1 MSAAIRNGAISTAAM
16 SVCPAATA
24 SIGPVLPG
32 ALQWSLTGGSP
43 RASASFSISFS
54 CSMTSSGRLARSIA
68 RHTRISVDSAAAA
81 PIAVET
87 SSSPAAM
94 ALQQPRIGICL
105 AAPAGW
111 AKPAVAAGRRSRSPS
126 PARVR
131 AGRVDRES
139 VALGAGMAGIVEGKV
154 ALVTGG
160 GGGIGRAAA
169 LALAR
174 EGARV
179 AVADFAAAAA
189 RDTVA
194 LINADG
200 GQAITLTGDVTRARD
215 VRAMIA
221 DTLTAYGR
229 LDCAFNNAGIAPYQV
244 DASGKK
250 TAEWS
255 EESFDR
261 MIAVNLKG
269 VWLCMKE
276 EIPHM
281 QSQGGGAI
289 VNTASIAGLIGLV
302 TSSAYVAAK
311 HGVIGLT
318 KTAAL
323 EYADAKIRVNAVC
336 PGFIKTQMTEKTM
349 RRRGE
354 AIMAQ
359 IPLRRMGEPGEIAEM
374 VVWLCSDRASYVT
387 GAAYNVDGGWM
398 AV

>member
-1 MSAAIRNGAISTAAM
+1 
-16 SVCPAATA
+16 
-24 SIGPVLPG
+24 
-32 ALQWSLTGGSP
+32 
-43 RASASFSISFS
+43 
-54 CSMTSSGRLARSIA
+54 
-68 RHTRISVDSAAAA
+68 
-81 PIAVET
+81 
-87 SSSPAAM
+87 
-94 ALQQPRIGICL
+94 
-105 AAPAGW
+105 
-111 AKPAVAAGRRSRSPS
+111 
-126 PARVR
+126 
-131 AGRVDRES
+131 
-139 VALGAGMAGIVEGKV
+139 MAGIVEGKV

-169 LALAR
+169 LAFAR

-194 LINADG
+194 QINAAG
-200 GQAITLTGDVTRARD
+200 GQAITLTGDVTSAED
-215 VRAMIA
+215 VRAMVE
-221 DTLTAYGR
+221 DTLSAYGR

-250 TAEWS
+250 TADWS

-276 EIPHM
+276 EIPRM
-281 QSQGGGAI
+281 RSQGGGAI

-336 PGFIKTQMTEKTM
+336 PGFIKTQMTEDTM

-354 AIMAQ
+354 AILGQ
-359 IPLRRMGEPGEIAEM
+359 IPVRRMGEPGEIAEM
-374 VVWLCSDRASYVT
+374 VVWLSSDRASYVT

>member
-1 MSAAIRNGAISTAAM
+1 
-16 SVCPAATA
+16 
-24 SIGPVLPG
+24 
-32 ALQWSLTGGSP
+32 
-43 RASASFSISFS
+43 
-54 CSMTSSGRLARSIA
+54 
-68 RHTRISVDSAAAA
+68 
-81 PIAVET
+81 
-87 SSSPAAM
+87 
-94 ALQQPRIGICL
+94 
-105 AAPAGW
+105 
-111 AKPAVAAGRRSRSPS
+111 
-126 PARVR
+126 
-131 AGRVDRES
+131 
-139 VALGAGMAGIVEGKV
+139 MAGIIEGKV

-169 LALAR
+169 LAFAR

-194 LINADG
+194 LINAAG
-200 GQAITLTGDVTRARD
+200 GQAITLTGDVTRAKD
-215 VRAMIA
+215 VRAMLD
-221 DTLTAYGR
+221 DTVTAYGR

-250 TAEWS
+250 TADWS

-276 EIPHM
+276 EIPRM

-336 PGFIKTQMTEKTM
+336 PGFIKTQMTEETM

-359 IPLRRMGEPGEIAEM
+359 IPVRRMGEPGEIAEM

>member
-1 MSAAIRNGAISTAAM
+1 
-16 SVCPAATA
+16 
-24 SIGPVLPG
+24 
-32 ALQWSLTGGSP
+32 
-43 RASASFSISFS
+43 
-54 CSMTSSGRLARSIA
+54 
-68 RHTRISVDSAAAA
+68 
-81 PIAVET
+81 
-87 SSSPAAM
+87 
-94 ALQQPRIGICL
+94 
-105 AAPAGW
+105 
-111 AKPAVAAGRRSRSPS
+111 
-126 PARVR
+126 
-131 AGRVDRES
+131 
-139 VALGAGMAGIVEGKV
+139 MAGIVEGKV

-169 LALAR
+169 LAFAR

-194 LINADG
+194 LINAAG
-200 GQAITLTGDVTRARD
+200 GQAITLTGDVTRAKD
-215 VRAMIA
+215 VRAMLE
-221 DTLTAYGR
+221 DTVTAYGR

-250 TAEWS
+250 TADWS
-255 EESFDR
+255 EASFDR

-276 EIPHM
+276 EIPRM
-281 QSQGGGAI
+281 QGQGGGAI

-336 PGFIKTQMTEKTM
+336 PGFIKTQMTEDTM

-354 AIMAQ
+354 AILGQ
-359 IPLRRMGEPGEIAEM
+359 IPVRRMGEPGEIAEM